1 MDGLSCFPAWV
12 VQEACR
18 EWLYTQEKKPT
29 IAGIRKMCQQSFG
42 VVEYARQKA
51 MRGPGLRSWEQAQ
64 AERPE
69 VTEGDRAKRG
79 AQIGDVL
86 KKMQAK
92 MEAGK

>member
-1 MDGLSCFPAWV
+1 
-12 VQEACR
+12 VQEACAS
-18 EWLYTQEKKPT
+18 WLATEERKPT
-29 IAGIRKMCQQSFG
+29 IAGIRKLCQQSFG

-51 MRGPGLRSWEQAQ
+51 MRGPGLRSWEQAP